1 MTKQSRFF
9 TLLICCGVIFT
20 DMVGYGVITPSVPIF
35 AKLLKASDAE
45 IGLALSA
52 YSVAFILVILPFGY
66 FVDKVGRNDLV
77 IGLGMLCLA
86 ISSLTLIFT
95 TSVWT
100 LVAARA
106 FQGAASAISWVAAQP
121 LASRSTEGS
130 KRKGLEISL
139 ISTAFGLGL
148 IAGPL
153 IGGIGDFKTPFI
165 VCFTLAMS
173 FSLISFIGLREH
185 VKVDAVLYDRK
196 GIIVFFKNRGIFIGC
211 LSIFSIYCCI
221 GMAEVLFPLYMDS
234 LSFIKSDIGFLFG
247 ILAISLT
254 LSQPL
259 IGIAIGRFGTNP
271 VLFSGSLITAV
282 SLSMMVN
289 FSSFNTWVSVF
300 IILGIAMGTLV
311 TTSMYLISKS
321 SVQEEQG
328 MAYGLWNLSFSIG
341 YLIGPSFG
349 GVISNLSNIKIPFY
363 FFGWATFGLHPM
375 SWRLNLVVLG

>member
-1 MTKQSRFF
+1 MTRQSRLF
-9 TLLICCGVIFT
+9 TLLTCCGVIFT

-86 ISSLTLIFT
+86 VSSLTLIFT
-95 TSVWT
+95 TSIWV
-100 LVAARA
+100 LVTARA

-121 LASRSTEGS
+121 LASKSTEGS

-153 IGGIGDFKTPFI
+153 IGGVGDFKTPFI
-165 VCFTLAMS
+165 ICFALAMS
-173 FSLISFIGLREH
+173 FSVTSFFGLPKQG
-185 VKVDAVLYDRK
+185 KVDAVSYNRK
-196 GIIVFFKNRGIFIGC
+196 GIIAFLKNSGIFIGC

-234 LSFIKSDIGFLFG
+234 LSFLKSDIGFLFG
-247 ILAISLT
+247 ILSISLT

-271 VLFSGSLITAV
+271 VIFSGSLMTAV

-289 FSSFNTWVSVF
+289 FSSFNLWIPVF

-321 SVQEEQG
+321 SIQGEQG

-341 YLIGPSFG
+341 YLIGPSLG
-349 GVISNLSNIKIPFY
+349 GIISNLSNIKIPFY
-363 FFGWATFGLHPM
+363 FFGWATFALIAV
-375 SWRLNLVVLG
+375 SVVKQKNIQ